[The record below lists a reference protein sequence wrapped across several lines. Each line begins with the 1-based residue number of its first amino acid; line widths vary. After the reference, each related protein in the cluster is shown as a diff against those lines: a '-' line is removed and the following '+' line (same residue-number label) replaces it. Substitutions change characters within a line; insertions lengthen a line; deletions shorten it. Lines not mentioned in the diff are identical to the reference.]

1 MDRETGSLYGTP
13 QVIRDPPGC
22 GPRKVR
28 KLALDQIGQD
38 RCPNAQQLQSLNSN
52 DRSLEQTLR
61 LWERWR

>member
-28 KLALDQIGQD
+28 KLALDQQQG
-38 RCPNAQQLQSLNSN
+38 RCPNAQQLQSLDSN
-52 DRSLEQTLR
+52 DWSSEQRLR